1 MPGRLS
7 GLNNR
12 VSAVERSIM
21 PISEIE
27 DLLFSEV
34 QIYGIEAIEKEVN
47 IYGIDNVLE
56 RLSAILSSEED
67 TPILHETLEIIRG
80 FLRENQRKH

>member
-7 GLNNR
+7 GVKNR
-12 VSAVERSIM
+12 VLAVERSIM
-21 PISEIE
+21 PKTEIE
-27 DLLFSEV
+27 DLLFADV
-34 QIYGIEAIEKEVN
+34 QIYGIEAIKKEVS
-47 IYGIDNVLE
+47 IYGIENVIE
-56 RLSAILSSEED
+56 RLNEILSSEED

>member
-7 GLNNR
+7 GVKNR
-12 VSAVERSIM
+12 VLAVERSIM
-21 PISEIE
+21 PKTEIE
-27 DLLFSEV
+27 DLLFADV
-34 QIYGIEAIEKEVN
+34 QIYGIEAIKKEVG
-47 IYGIDNVLE
+47 IYGIENVIE
-56 RLSAILSSEED
+56 RLNEILSSEED